1 MPRSTSIRSATGALA
16 LAAALT
22 TAALAAGCASSA
34 SAGGNATSDTPTSS
48 TPTTSTPTTSTP
60 TTSTDAASDPAGST
74 NTLTVVAHTNGDRMA
89 FAVSGSPHAGLVTIT
104 FHNAS
109 DIAHELGYQQLKP
122 GVTLPQV
129 TKALAGS
136 GPEQA
141 AQKLLVAPHAE
152 TTGPAIA
159 GPGVT
164 ESVTTRIVAGHY
176 VVTCFLPGKNGM
188 PHAMMGMVAE
198 FTVSGSS
205 PAGPPPSDGT
215 VTLTD
220 HGITLPDGFAAGGTF
235 AVANTGT
242 KPHDLSL
249 ARLSGASLPA
259 LFQCIGGSFGK
270 GTPIDRCPGTLA
282 GGVSYLAPDQTA
294 YLTIHPAPG
303 HYGYVS
309 TAGNGADFKA
319 GLAGTFTI
327 N

>member
-1 MPRSTSIRSATGALA
+1 MPRSISIRSAAGAFA
-16 LAAALT
+16 LIAALT
-22 TAALAAGCASSA
+22 TAALTAGCASSA
-34 SAGGNATSDTPTSS
+34 SAGDGPTTAAGGPPTSDPVAAPATTPAEAAADPATSS
-48 TPTTSTPTTSTP
+48 
-60 TTSTDAASDPAGST
+60 

-104 FHNAS
+104 FRNAS
-109 DIAHELGYQQLKP
+109 GIAHELGYQQLKP

-129 TKALAGS
+129 TKALAG
-136 GPEQA
+136 GNPEQA
-141 AQKLLVAPHAE
+141 AQKLLVDPHAE
-152 TTGPAIA
+152 STGPAIA

-164 ESVTTRIVAGHY
+164 ESVTTRITAGHY

-259 LFQCIGGSFGK
+259 LFQCVGASFGK

-294 YLTIHPAPG
+294 YLTIHPEPG

-319 GLAGTFTI
+319 GLVGTFTV